1 MLSGIFAN
9 EGAFLS
15 GLNQIE
21 NRITVTNQQI
31 TSGIDVN
38 QPSDNP
44 AAIQPILAV
53 QAEIARVTQVQT
65 NLNQVKTAATTADGA
80 LQTANSVIN
89 QLISIGA
96 EGANTTTTQL
106 ARSSLGEE
114 AGQLE
119 QQLVSLANTTSEG
132 GYIFGGDNPETPPY
146 SFDGTD
152 PPTANVANPT
162 NTGTVRDAEENA
174 IVPSLTAQQLFDS
187 PNGSVLQATDA
198 LRQALLNNQ
207 PDDVETA
214 LQSLQTAATQLNSGA
229 ESYGA
234 IETWLSNA
242 STDASQRI
250 TSLQSQLSGLRDTDV
265 TAAASQLTLDETA
278 YQAAIQAQ
286 ATLPTKNLFSYLG

>member
-1 MLSGIFAN
+1 MLKGIYAN
-9 EGAFLS
+9 DNAFLA

-21 NRITVTNQQI
+21 NRITVTNQRI

-44 AAIQPILAV
+44 DAIEPILAL
-53 QAEIARVTQVQT
+53 QAEIARITQVQT
-65 NLNQVKTAATTADGA
+65 NLNQVKTSATTADGA
-80 LQTANSVIN
+80 LQSANTVIN

-96 EGANTTTTQL
+96 EGANSTTTQL

-114 AGQLE
+114 AGQFE
-119 QQLVSLANTTSEG
+119 QELVSLANTTSQG
-132 GYIFGGDNPETPPY
+132 NYIFGGDNPQTAPY
-146 SFDGTD
+146 SFDGTN

-162 NTGTVRDAEENA
+162 NTSSVRDAEENA

-207 PDDVETA
+207 PANVETA
-214 LQSLQTAATQLNSGA
+214 LESLRTAATQLNSGA

-234 IETWLSNA
+234 IETWVTNA

-250 TSLQSQLSGLRDTDV
+250 TNLQSQLSGLRDTDI

>member
-1 MLSGIFAN
+1 MLQGIFAN
-9 EGAFLS
+9 DDAFVA
-15 GLNQIE
+15 GLDQLQ

-44 AAIQPILAV
+44 NAIEPILAA
-53 QAEIARVTQVQT
+53 QAEIARITQVQT
-65 NLNQVKTAATTADGA
+65 NLNQVKTVASTADSA
-80 LQTANSVIN
+80 LATANTVIN

-96 EGANTTTTQL
+96 QGATVTTTQDTRTSL
-106 ARSSLGEE
+106 AQEVE
-114 AGQLE
+114 QLE
-119 QQLVSLANTTSEG
+119 QQLVSLANTTVQG
-132 GYIFGGDNPETPPY
+132 NYIFGGDNPGTAPY
-146 SFDGTD
+146 FFDGTN
-152 PPTANVANPT
+152 PPTANVAKPT
-162 NTGTVRDAEENA
+162 NTGTVRDAEGNA
-174 IVPSLTAQQLFDS
+174 IIPSLTAQQLFDS
-187 PNGSVLQATDA
+187 PSGSVLQATDA

-207 PDDVETA
+207 PADVGTA
-214 LQSLQTAATQLNSGA
+214 LDSLKTADTQLNLGA

-234 IETWLSNA
+234 IEDWINNA

-265 TAAASQLTLDETA
+265 VQAASQLTLDETA